1 MATGG
6 GQKAIVAALA
16 ANVGIAITKFIAFL
30 LTGSS
35 AMLAESVHSVADSS
49 NQGLLLLGGRRARR
63 TADDAHPFGYGRER
77 YIYAFIVAIVL
88 FSIGGLFALYEA
100 WHKWSNPHPIESWHW
115 VPIVVLVSAIA
126 METFSFRTAIVE
138 SNHVRGRQSWVSF
151 VRNAKAPELPVVLLE
166 DLGALVGLVLALV
179 GVGLTL
185 ITHDG
190 RWDAAGTAAIGV
202 LLVVIAV
209 ILAIET
215 RSLLLGESASSE
227 HVAAIR
233 GALLGSGVVS
243 VIHLRTLHVGPDELL
258 VAAKIEVPAT
268 TTASDVAAAID
279 SAERRV
285 RAAVPI
291 ATLIYLEPDLRHA
304 AAFD

>member
-215 RSLLLGESASSE
+215 RSLLLGESASVE

>member
-6 GQKAIVAALA
+6 GQKAIVAALV
-16 ANVGIAITKFIAFL
+16 ANVGIAVTKFIAFL

-100 WHKWSNPHPIESWHW
+100 WHKWSDPHPIESWHW
-115 VPIVVLVSAIA
+115 VPIVVLVSAIV
-126 METFSFRTAIVE
+126 MESFSLRTAVIE
-138 SNHVRGRQSWVSF
+138 SNHVRGSQSWVSF
-151 VRNAKAPELPVVLLE
+151 VRSAKAPELPVVLLE
-166 DLGALVGLVLALV
+166 DLGALVGLFFALV

-185 ITHDG
+185 ITSDG

-209 ILAIET
+209 ILAAET
-215 RSLLLGESASSE
+215 RSLLLGESASPV

-233 GALLGSGVVS
+233 EALLGSGVIS
-243 VIHLRTLHVGPDELL
+243 VIHLRTLHVGPEELL
-258 VAAKIEVPAT
+258 VAAKVEVPAAE
-268 TTASDVAAAID
+268 TAEDVAHAID
-279 SAERRV
+279 AAEDRV